1 MNIPFPLARGLAAM
15 IVTLSALGAHGT
27 AAAADP
33 VTEAVQSAWTP
44 MRAALFRTNQK
55 AQAESEQALANAR
68 ARWQALVDRFGAQP
82 PAPYA
87 SDRAF
92 AASLAKVGDVLA
104 KAESQARAGRLD
116 TAHVTLEQ
124 AREVM
129 ADLRR
134 RNGVVTFTD
143 HMDAY
148 HAQMEQVQDGTE
160 RMLAQPG
167 GLLLLASEAG
177 VLDYL
182 ARRLRS
188 EAPIAL
194 SENSEFGA
202 LAAGVEGSV
211 EALREAIRRQD
222 PVAARAAA
230 SKLKAPYSR
239 LFVKFG

>member
-1 MNIPFPLARGLAAM
+1 MSIPFPLARGLAVM

-33 VTEAVQSAWTP
+33 VTDALQSAWAP

-55 AQAESEQALANAR
+55 AQPESEQALAEAR
-68 ARWQALVDRFGAQP
+68 TRWQALVDRFGAQP
-82 PAPYA
+82 PVPYA
-87 SDRAF
+87 GDRAF
-92 AASLAKVGDVLA
+92 SGSLAKVGDVLA
-104 KAESQARAGRLD
+104 KAEAQARAGKLE

-160 RMLAQPG
+160 RMLSQPG
-167 GLLLLASEAG
+167 GLLLLAAETG
-177 VLDYL
+177 VLDHL
-182 ARRLRS
+182 ARRLRN
-188 EAPIAL
+188 EAPLAL
-194 SENSEFGA
+194 SENPEFET
-202 LAAGVEGSV
+202 LTAAVEGSV
-211 EALREAIRRQD
+211 AALREAIRRQD
-222 PVAARAAA
+222 PMAARAAVA
-230 SKLKAPYSR
+230 RLKAPYAR